1 MNLASNKAYQLDFV
15 KHFLK
20 VIDDEE
26 VVEVAMQHGLQRRT
40 YQHSSMT
47 DGVIGDE
54 MDVDGEA
61 NELVMV
67 DCCLL

>member
-1 MNLASNKAYQLDFV
+1 MNLASNKAYQLDFA

-26 VVEVAMQHGLQRRT
+26 AVEVAMQHGLQRRT

-54 MDVDGEA
+54 MDVDG
-61 NELVMV
+61 
-67 DCCLL
+67 